1 MASSSAEHIAG
12 HPEPAQPPGTVVEPE
27 QLRRAVIAA
36 GVGSALEYYDFYI
49 YGLASALIFGP
60 LFFSGLGSDS
70 AALLGA
76 LGTYAV
82 GFCARPVGGVIFGAV
97 GDRYGRKA
105 VLMSTVTLMGVASFL
120 VGCLPTYDSIGVAA
134 PILLVCLRVMQGLGA
149 GAEQA
154 SAITLVSEFAPPDR
168 RGMFA
173 SLPYIGIQAGTLLG
187 AGVFAVLGATNEDLL
202 LDWLWR
208 LPFLASAVLIVV
220 AVVIRLHMQE
230 SPAFKAME
238 SESELVKNPIREV
251 LRESR
256 PNVLRAIG
264 LRMAENGNSSV
275 YLTLVVAFVA
285 GIEAYD
291 GNGALGSEAV
301 AIGAAVAAVTVVLFG
316 RLSDRIGRVRM
327 YRVGTIIQLVFALPG
342 FYLISLGHA
351 WLVLAVVGFGFGV
364 AVRAVTGPHCALLP
378 ELFGASRRLTG
389 VAMSREISAVLA
401 GGFAPLLGAVLLSA
415 TDWAWWS
422 IGAYSALFALISLLT
437 TFVTPETR
445 GRDLLNTE
453 DAR

>member
-1 MASSSAEHIAG
+1 MTSSTPAG
-12 HPEPAQPPGTVVEPE
+12 VTAQPGSARPRGSVVEPR
-27 QLRRAVIAA
+27 QLRRAIAAA

-60 LFFSGLGSDS
+60 LFFSGLGSDT

-82 GFCARPVGGVIFGAV
+82 GFCARPLGGIVFGAI

-105 VLMSTVTLMGVASFL
+105 VLMSTVALMGLASFL
-120 VGCLPTYDSIGVAA
+120 VGCLPTYDAIGAAA
-134 PILLVCLRVMQGLGA
+134 PALLVLLRVLQGLGA

-154 SAITLVSEFAPPDR
+154 SAITLVSEFAPPAR
-168 RGMFA
+168 RGYYAAM
-173 SLPYIGIQAGTLLG
+173 PYVGIQAGTLLG
-187 AGVFAVLGATNEDLL
+187 AGVFAVLGATDQELL

-208 LPFLASAVLIVV
+208 LPFLASALLIVV
-220 AVVIRLHMQE
+220 ALVIRLRMHE
-230 SPAFKAME
+230 SPAFQAME
-238 SESELVKNPIREV
+238 SRSELAGNPVRRV
-251 LRESR
+251 LRASR

-275 YLTLVVAFVA
+275 YLTLVIAFIA
-285 GIEAYD
+285 GEKVYEGHA
-291 GNGALGSEAV
+291 ALGSQAV
-301 AIGAAVAAVTVVLFG
+301 AVGAAVAALTVVLFG
-316 RLSDRIGRVRM
+316 RAGDRIGRVLM
-327 YRVGTIIQLVFALPG
+327 YRIGCAVQLVFALPA
-342 FYLISLGHA
+342 FYLISLGHS

-364 AVRAVTGPHCALLP
+364 AVQAVTGPHCALLP
-378 ELFGASRRLTG
+378 ELFGAPHRLTG

-401 GGFAPLLGAVLLSA
+401 GGFAPLLGALLLSA

-422 IGAYSALFALISLLT
+422 IGAYSAVFALISFLT

-445 GRDLLNTE
+445 GRDLLDPE

>member
-1 MASSSAEHIAG
+1 MTSSSPTHLA
-12 HPEPAQPPGTVVEPE
+12 AQPGPTQPQDTVVEPR
-27 QLRRAVIAA
+27 QLRRAITAA

-70 AALLGA
+70 DALLGA

-82 GFCARPVGGVIFGAV
+82 GFCARPVGGIVFGAV
-97 GDRYGRKA
+97 GDRFGRKA
-105 VLMSTVTLMGVASFL
+105 VLMSTVALMGTASFL

-134 PILLVCLRVMQGLGA
+134 PALLVFLRVLQGLGA

-154 SAITLVSEFAPPDR
+154 SAITLVSEFAPPER
-168 RGMFA
+168 RGYFA
-173 SLPYIGIQAGTLLG
+173 SLPYVGIQAGTLLG
-187 AGVFAVLGATNEDLL
+187 AGVFAILGATNEDLL

-220 AVVIRLHMQE
+220 ALVIRLRMQE

-238 SESELVKNPIREV
+238 SQSELVKNPVRKV

-256 PNVLRAIG
+256 PNVLRAVG

-275 YLTLVVAFVA
+275 YLTVVVAFIA
-285 GIEAYD
+285 GMEVYD
-291 GNGALGSEAV
+291 GNDALGSQAV
-301 AIGAAVAAVTVVLFG
+301 AVGAAVAALTVVLFG
-316 RLSDRIGRVRM
+316 RASDRIGRVRM
-327 YRVGTIIQLVFALPG
+327 YRIGTVIQLVFALPA
-342 FYLISLGHA
+342 FYLISLGHT

-364 AVRAVTGPHCALLP
+364 AVQAVTGPHCSLLP
-378 ELFGASRRLTG
+378 ELFGAPHRLTG

-422 IGAYSALFALISLLT
+422 IGAYSAAFALISFLT

-445 GRDLLNTE
+445 GRDLLSPE

>member
-12 HPEPAQPPGTVVEPE
+12 HPEPAQPPGTVVEPK

-49 YGLASALIFGP
+49 YGLASAVIFGP

-154 SAITLVSEFAPPDR
+154 SAITLVSEFAPPER

-187 AGVFAVLGATNEDLL
+187 AGVFAILGATNEDLL

-301 AIGAAVAAVTVVLFG
+301 AIGAAIAAVTVVLFG

-364 AVRAVTGPHCALLP
+364 AVQAVTGPHCALLP